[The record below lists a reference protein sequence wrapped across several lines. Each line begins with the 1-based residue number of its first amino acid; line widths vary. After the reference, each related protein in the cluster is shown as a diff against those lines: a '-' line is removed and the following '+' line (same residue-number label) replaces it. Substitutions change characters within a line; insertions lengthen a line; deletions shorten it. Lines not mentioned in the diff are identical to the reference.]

1 MASTKKKTDDAK
13 TTEATESVAD
23 TEPAPAPPTRDE
35 KLAALLVACEKR
47 AHGPSLDELR
57 EAMKE
62 PTP

>member
-1 MASTKKKTDDAK
+1 MASTKKKKTDDA
-13 TTEATESVAD
+13 TTEATESVAE
-23 TEPAPAPPTRDE
+23 TEPAPPTRDE
-35 KLAALLVACEKR
+35 KLAARLVACEKR